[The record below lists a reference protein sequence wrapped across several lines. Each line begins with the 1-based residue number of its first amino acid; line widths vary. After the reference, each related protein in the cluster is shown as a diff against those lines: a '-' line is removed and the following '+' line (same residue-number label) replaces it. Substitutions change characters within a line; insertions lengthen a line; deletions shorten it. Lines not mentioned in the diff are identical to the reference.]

1 MSAGAAWAN
10 PFADVEPGDWFYSA
24 VEYVNTER
32 LFNGTAE
39 DRFSPGSPM
48 TRGMFVTVLG
58 KFAQADTEPYGE
70 PAFQDVPAGAYYA
83 PYVGWAA
90 EKGVVNGVSATEFAP
105 GRDITREQ
113 MATMLYNYAQEAG
126 CDVSSNPEA
135 LRKFPDGGSVSAYAQ
150 EPMA

>member
-1 MSAGAAWAN
+1 MKGKKWTALGASLLLAAALPLSAGAAWAN

-24 VEYVNTER
+24 VEYVNTEG
-32 LFNGTAE
+32 LFNGTAG

-90 EKGVVNGVSATEFAP
+90 MSPAIRRPSGNSPTGEASPPMPRSPWP
-105 GRDITREQ
+105 G
-113 MATMLYNYAQEAG
+113 
-126 CDVSSNPEA
+126 P
-135 LRKFPDGGSVSAYAQ
+135 
-150 EPMA
+150 

>member
-1 MSAGAAWAN
+1 MSRLLPSVAFPLFQGHNGAKPGALPLSAGAAWAN

-24 VEYVNTER
+24 VEHVNTEG

-90 EKGVVNGVSATEFAP
+90 TSPAIRRPSGNSPTGEASPPMPRSPWP
-105 GRDITREQ
+105 G
-113 MATMLYNYAQEAG
+113 
-126 CDVSSNPEA
+126 P
-135 LRKFPDGGSVSAYAQ
+135 
-150 EPMA
+150 